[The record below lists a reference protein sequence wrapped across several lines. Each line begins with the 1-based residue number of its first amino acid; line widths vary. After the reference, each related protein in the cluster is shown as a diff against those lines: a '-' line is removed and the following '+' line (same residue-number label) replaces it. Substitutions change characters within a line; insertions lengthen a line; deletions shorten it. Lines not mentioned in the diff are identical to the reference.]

1 MPRKFLK
8 RFMPDVHKLNEY
20 GVLKPF
26 GRLAHEGN
34 LWHLN
39 RRSAAGGFALGVFFA
54 FMPMPF
60 QMLAAAA
67 FAILL
72 RVNLP
77 LSVALVWISN
87 PLTMPPMLYASYRV
101 GSFVLSREANP
112 FLFELSFA
120 WFKASI
126 NTIVPPLLLGAVIL
140 GATASSITYL
150 LVRKIWRQAVQNAW
164 NERLQRRKERF
175 LQLKQELL
183 ERQRNL
189 RDNEER

>member
-26 GRLAHEGN
+26 GSVAHNTN

-39 RRSAAGGFALGVFFA
+39 RKTAAGGFAIGIFFA

-60 QMLAAAA
+60 QMIAAAA
-67 FAILL
+67 TAIYF

-87 PLTMPPMLYASYRV
+87 PLTMPPMLYGSYRV
-101 GSFVLSREANP
+101 GSFILRQPSEP
-112 FLFELSFA
+112 FLFELSLA
-120 WFKASI
+120 WFNASI
-126 NTIVPPLLLGAVIL
+126 TTIVPALLLGSVVV
-140 GATASSITYL
+140 GGITSGLAYL
-150 LVRKIWRQAVQNAW
+150 LVRKLWRQAVQNAW
-164 NERLQRRKERF
+164 DERVRRRKARLQ
-175 LQLKQELL
+175 QLKEEFQQR
-183 ERQRNL
+183 RQKMFEG
-189 RDNEER
+189 RD